1 MQVILLSYR
10 PNATLRHR
18 ILLGYHYGE
27 RPTGKLFSSRVGAD
41 QFQIS
46 AVQISSEVFSGLLF
60 FNNIVVMALLSENLY
75 AIKMQSEDKHRVD
88 SDGFAN
94 MALMFPLL
102 IKMPFAI
109 VPKKLFKTGESQ

>member
-1 MQVILLSYR
+1 
-10 PNATLRHR
+10 
-18 ILLGYHYGE
+18 
-27 RPTGKLFSSRVGAD
+27 
-41 QFQIS
+41 
-46 AVQISSEVFSGLLF
+46 
-60 FNNIVVMALLSENLY
+60 MALLSENLY